1 MIVYLIGI
9 KMTDKQIEE
18 ATMKLHI
25 LVMELLEDGVS
36 PLAIAGVVQASATKM
51 YRTMLDEDEFEK
63 LMKDVVDSSRRL
75 ERGETLH

>member
-1 MIVYLIGI
+1 
-9 KMTDKQIEE
+9 MTDKQIEE

>member
-1 MIVYLIGI
+1 MDDKLIE
-9 KMTDKQIEE
+9 D
-18 ATMKLHI
+18 ATIKLHI

-36 PLAIAGVVQASATKM
+36 PLAVAGVVQASATKM
-51 YRTMLDEDEFEK
+51 YRTILDEDEFEK

>member
-1 MIVYLIGI
+1 MDDKLIE
-9 KMTDKQIEE
+9 D
-18 ATMKLHI
+18 ATIKLHI

-36 PLAIAGVVQASATKM
+36 PLAVAGVVQASATKM